1 MTCRTCL
8 TLNPPGAPACVR
20 CNTPWEAPAESRIGP
35 GLAAAPAESRI
46 GPGLAAAPKGA
57 PGSSKA
63 AAVAVQPPGY
73 GIEQEPPPPPAAPSE
88 PPGLARRVT
97 VAGLVVVAIV
107 LVVGG
112 AAMWLARPRYLDT
125 GSVQRTLSA
134 QLSARTGVAV
144 SVACPGGQRQR
155 GGVRFA
161 CIATDNTG
169 GHQTVTVTVSDE
181 SGRYTWKLGTA

>member
-1 MTCRTCL
+1 MPDGLTCRTCL

-20 CNTPWEAPAESRIGP
+20 CNTPLGP
-35 GLAAAPAESRI
+35 DASEGSKQI

-57 PGSSKA
+57 PGSSRA
-63 AAVAVQPPGY
+63 QAAVVQPPGY
-73 GIEQEPPPPPAAPSE
+73 GLAEEPQPPPPAAPE

-112 AAMWLARPRYLDT
+112 AALWLTRPRYLDT
-125 GSVQRTLSA
+125 GSVQQTVSA
-134 QLSARTGVAV
+134 ELSARTGAAV
-144 SVACPGGQRQR
+144 SVSCPGDQRR
-155 GGVRFA
+155 RSGIRFA
-161 CIATDNTG
+161 CIATDTTG
-169 GHQTVTVTVSDE
+169 GHKTVTVTVSDD

>member
-1 MTCRTCL
+1 MTCKTCL

-20 CNTPWEAPAESRIGP
+20 CNTPLGADPLEGSKRIGP
-35 GLAAAPAESRI
+35 GLSAAPQ
-46 GPGLAAAPKGA
+46 GA

-63 AAVAVQPPGY
+63 AAGAVQPPGY
-73 GIEQEPPPPPAAPSE
+73 GVEPEPPPPPPAVE

-112 AAMWLARPRYLDT
+112 AALWLTRPRYLDT
-125 GSVQRTLSA
+125 GSVQRTLSSE
-134 QLSARTGVAV
+134 LSARTGGAV
-144 SVACPGGQRQR
+144 SVSCPGEQRQR
-155 GGVRFA
+155 GGVVFA
-161 CIATDNTG
+161 CIATDTTG
-169 GHQTVTVTVSDE
+169 GHQAVTVTVSDE